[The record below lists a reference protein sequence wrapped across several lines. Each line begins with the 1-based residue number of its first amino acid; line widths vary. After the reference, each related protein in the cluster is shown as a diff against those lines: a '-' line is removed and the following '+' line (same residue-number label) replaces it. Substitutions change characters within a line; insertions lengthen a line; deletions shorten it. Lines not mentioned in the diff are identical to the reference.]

1 MTGHLTD
8 EEIDELLTGN
18 IFGRIGCTDGRQ
30 PYVVPTNYI
39 FDGKQ
44 IIAHAATGRKIRV
57 MRDNPLVCLEV
68 DEVKSFTDWKS
79 VIVFGRY
86 EEITE
91 EKEQLRAMK
100 LFVDRMLHLKMSE
113 TAVVPDIAE
122 TRVHPRS
129 PGFIKPVVYRIVI
142 EEKTGRFEKE

>member
-8 EEIDELLTGN
+8 EEINELLTEN
-18 IFGRIGCTDGRQ
+18 IFGRIGCTDGKQ

-44 IIAHAATGRKIRV
+44 IIAHSATGRKIRV
-57 MRDNPLVCLEV
+57 MRDNPFVCLEV

-91 EKEQLRAMK
+91 EKEQLQAMK
-100 LFVDRMLHLKMSE
+100 LFVNRMLHLKMSE
-113 TAVVPDIAE
+113 TAVVPDITE

-129 PGFIKPVVYRIVI
+129 PGFIKPVVYR
-142 EEKTGRFEKE
+142 

>member
-8 EEIDELLTGN
+8 KEIDELLTGN
-18 IFGRIGCTDGRQ
+18 FFGRIGCTDGKQ

-44 IIAHAATGRKIRV
+44 IIAHAVTGRKIRV

-79 VIVFGRY
+79 VVVFGRY

-91 EKEQLRAMK
+91 EKEQLQAMK

-113 TAVVPDIAE
+113 TAVVPDITE